1 MLWRQSVKKSQNEDS
16 VCVCVCVLTQRNSK
30 MDREQDP
37 PFIKQKLHQIQNV
50 ELVNHLAMFQLHVT
64 QANNCFISKK
74 LEENKRTINSHT

>member
-1 MLWRQSVKKSQNEDS
+1 
-16 VCVCVCVLTQRNSK
+16 